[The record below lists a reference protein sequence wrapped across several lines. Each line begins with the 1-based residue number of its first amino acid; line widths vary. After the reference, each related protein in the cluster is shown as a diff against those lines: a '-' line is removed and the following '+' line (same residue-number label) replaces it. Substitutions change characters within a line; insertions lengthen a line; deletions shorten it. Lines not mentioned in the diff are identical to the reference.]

1 MCWLQKFTFL
11 KERNF
16 LAFFLYFYARAGIYM
31 YMGGYYEMKGH
42 FVLWWHFNG
51 NIFVSKLRLKKAQ
64 SVKYP
69 PLRGAVRGGLG
80 DV

>member
-1 MCWLQKFTFL
+1 
-11 KERNF
+11 
-16 LAFFLYFYARAGIYM
+16 M